1 MKNYTS
7 LVLDTLFR
15 LVLLIGC
22 AFVAIQAGG
31 DHLSLNVILAVVCI
45 IFAQGCSNLIS
56 AIGDEPK
63 IHAEA

>member
-1 MKNYTS
+1 MKNNAS

-22 AFVAIQAGG
+22 AFVVIQAGG
-31 DHLSLNVILAVVCI
+31 FHLSLNVILAVVCI

-56 AIGDEPK
+56 AIGNDRK
-63 IHAEA
+63 AHAKA

>member
-22 AFVAIQAGG
+22 ALVSILAGG

-45 IFAQGCSNLIS
+45 IFAQGCSNLIT
-56 AIGDEPK
+56 AIGNERK
-63 IHAEA
+63 AHAKA

>member
-22 AFVAIQAGG
+22 AFVTIQAGG
-31 DHLSLNVILAVVCI
+31 YHLSLNVILAVVCI
-45 IFAQGCSNLIS
+45 IFAQGCSDLIA
-56 AIGDEPK
+56 AISGARK
-63 IHAEA
+63 ARAEA

>member
-56 AIGDEPK
+56 AIGDERK
-63 IHAEA
+63 AYAKA

>member
-45 IFAQGCSNLIS
+45 IFAQGCSNLIC
-56 AIGDEPK
+56 AIGNERK
-63 IHAEA
+63 AHAKA